1 MGRLTR
7 GVFFGAVTMLVACG
21 AAPRKFDATRP
32 ITVRSGALS
41 NDYEQEGSPLDRED
55 MVSRLGENPNTAAD
69 ISTARTL
76 MTLTMVG
83 SAVGGALIGWPLGQ
97 ALVGREE
104 PMWELAA
111 VGGGV
116 IVVSIPFG
124 LWGESKLGDAV
135 QTHNATLSQ

>member
-1 MGRLTR
+1 
-7 GVFFGAVTMLVACG
+7 
-21 AAPRKFDATRP
+21 
-32 ITVRSGALS
+32 
-41 NDYEQEGSPLDRED
+41 
-55 MVSRLGENPNTAAD
+55 MVSRLGGNPNTAAD